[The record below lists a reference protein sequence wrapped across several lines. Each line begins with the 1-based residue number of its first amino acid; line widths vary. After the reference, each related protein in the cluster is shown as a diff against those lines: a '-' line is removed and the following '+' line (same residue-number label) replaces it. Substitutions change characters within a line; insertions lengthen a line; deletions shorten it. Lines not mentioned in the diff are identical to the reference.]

1 MRHGP
6 AVPLYAYQKR
16 WFLDRSRFKI
26 GMFSRQTGK
35 TFTTTL
41 EIVDDCFM
49 AWAQKSRARWVILSR
64 GERQAK
70 EAMETGIK
78 LHAKAYQLAY
88 DMAIE
93 EELEYDFVPDPEK
106 PEVRYKALEVALS
119 GGSRITALPA
129 NPDTARG
136 FSANVFLDEFAF
148 HRDSREIWKAL
159 FPVISAGWKMR
170 ITSTPNGKGNKFYE
184 LMTATDEAWSRHE
197 VDIHKAVADGL
208 PRDIEELRAGI
219 SDDEAWEQ
227 EFELRWVDEASAWL
241 TYELITG
248 CEDEN
253 AGDPSL
259 YSGGRVFIGNDIAR
273 RNNLWVA
280 WVLEEVG
287 DVLWTREIVAR
298 KGISFREQDLI
309 MDELFHRYRAME
321 QERVERLAMDQGGMG
336 EKPVEDAKTRYG
348 ELRVDGVLLQGA
360 TRLNI
365 ATIGKQAFED
375 RKIRIP
381 MGDTALR
388 ADLHKVKKVVGET
401 GGIRLV
407 ADDDSEGHADRF
419 WACMLGVVAASGNV
433 QPAAGATV
441 EPDLRAL
448 IPQPMQDRGAGGAM
462 FGRRP
467 VTMFGRRT

>member
-1 MRHGP
+1 MSEP
-6 AVPLYAYQKR
+6 AVPLFGYQQR
-16 WFLDRSRFKI
+16 WFLNRSRFKI

-41 EIVDDCFM
+41 EIVDDCFQ
-49 AWAQKSRARWVILSR
+49 AWANGGRSRWVILSR

-88 DMAIE
+88 DMAVE
-93 EELEYDFVPDPEK
+93 EELEYDVVPDPEK
-106 PEVRYKALEVALS
+106 PEVRFKALEVVLS

-159 FPVISAGWKMR
+159 FPVISAGWKLR

-184 LMTATDEAWSRHE
+184 LMTATDTAWSRHE
-197 VDIHKAVADGL
+197 VDIHLAVADGL
-208 PRDIEELRAGI
+208 PRNIEELRAGI
-219 SDDEAWEQ
+219 ADNEAWEQ
-227 EFELRWVDEASAWL
+227 EFELQWADEATAWL
-241 TYELITG
+241 TYELITA
-248 CEDEN
+248 CEDEK
-253 AGDPSL
+253 AGIPEL

-298 KGISFREQDLI
+298 KGISFKQQDLI
-309 MDELFHRYRAME
+309 MDELFNRYRVSDE
-321 QERVERLAMDQGGMG
+321 ERVERLSMDQGGMG

-348 ELRVDGVLLQGA
+348 DLRVNGVLLQGA
-360 TRLNI
+360 TRLNV
-365 ATIGKQAFED
+365 ATIGKQRFED

-388 ADLHKVKKVVGET
+388 ADLHKVRKVIGAT
-401 GGIRLV
+401 GSIRLV
-407 ADDDSEGHADRF
+407 ADDDAEGHADRF
-419 WACMLGVVAASGNV
+419 WACMLAASAAASDA
-433 QPAAGATV
+433 QPSAGATV
-441 EPDLRAL
+441 EPRLDSLRPTGTKLTAL
-448 IPQPMQDRGAGGAM
+448 GGLPLLRRGIGAM
-462 FGRRP
+462 FGRKA
-467 VTMFGRRT
+467 